1 MDFENKNNQTND
13 RNAPEMQQEGTAYGQ
28 DAQTQ
33 QNVSGQPNGF
43 QQDAFHM
50 TGDGTQ
56 PLSLIHI

>member
-13 RNAPEMQQEGTAYGQ
+13 RNAPEMQQEGTTAYGQ

-43 QQDAFHM
+43 QQDAFQRRNG
-50 TGDGTQ
+50 TFGGDC
-56 PLSLIHI
+56 P